1 MLTRVYQAL
10 KRLLVGRP
18 LSNSEQEHQR
28 LTKKIALAVFSSDA
42 ISSTAYATEEI
53 LFVTAVGASSLALG
67 LSKLVPIA
75 IVVAILL
82 AIVAA
87 SYRQTIFSYPS
98 GGGSYIVSRDN
109 LGEMPSL
116 VAGASLLVDYILTV
130 AVSVS
135 SGVAAILSIPTFHH
149 LDHLRVP
156 LCVGLVVLVT
166 LANLRG
172 IKESGRAFAVPTYV
186 YIVAISTMVVIG
198 LWRVFLGDYH
208 RVPFDPHRAHD
219 VTQVG
224 GSLSLFLLLRGFSSG
239 AVALTGVEAISN
251 GVPAFRKPE
260 SRNAAVTLTWMATI
274 LGSLFLGL
282 SILASRLHPF
292 PTHTETVNS
301 QMARVLFGESPF
313 YWIIQLS
320 TCAILILAANTAFA
334 DFPRLSSII
343 AKDAYLPRQFAN
355 RGDRLVFS
363 NGIVFLAVAASVLI
377 VVFGGI
383 VTALIPLY
391 AIGVFTSFT
400 LSQSGMVRHHLRLKA
415 PAWRRGVVINGVGA
429 AATFVV
435 MIIVAVTK
443 FTKGAW
449 VPIVVV
455 PIVITL
461 FKAINRHYRAVGEG
475 IRIEPDDVP
484 PLPHQH
490 TFVVLVGRVHRG
502 VAQAIQYARSLRPDH
517 IVALHIADEAVDHA
531 DVERDWKRFG
541 FEIPLDIV
549 DSPYRELAA
558 PVSRYLD
565 RLDARWSSD
574 QLTVVI
580 PEFVV
585 GVKSITNILHGQNAL
600 ALKLSLLGRPNT
612 AVVSVPFHVGIEPAA
627 HPKVNG
633 SANGEAAVPPEQAT
647 SKRLPRSAP
656 SHELDRVRRARRV
669 AAIATSEARIST
681 LPIRTRVKVAGE
693 VTAVRVVPR
702 ASAAWLEL
710 TVDDGTGAFIAM
722 YTGRRSIPG
731 IHPGTVL
738 QLQGMLWEDRGRKVM
753 LNPTYTIL
761 ADASV

>member
-1 MLTRVYQAL
+1 MLTLTKRVL
-10 KRLLVGRP
+10 IGKP
-18 LSNSEQEHQR
+18 LATSESEHQR
-28 LTKKIALAVFSSDA
+28 LPKSIALPTFSSDA

-53 LFVTAVGASSLALG
+53 LFVIAVGASSLALG

-75 IVVAILL
+75 VVVAVLL

-98 GGGSYIVSRDN
+98 GGGSYIVSREN
-109 LGEMPSL
+109 LGETPSL

-130 AVSVS
+130 SVS
-135 SGVAAILSIPTFHH
+135 IASGVAAILSIPTFHD
-149 LDHLRVP
+149 LESLRVP
-156 LCVGLVVLVT
+156 MCVALVGVVT

-186 YIVAISTMVVIG
+186 YIVSISLMVVIG
-198 LWRVFLGDYH
+198 LWRVFFGEYET
-208 RVPFDPHRAHD
+208 VPFDPERAHD
-219 VTQVG
+219 VARFG

-260 SRNAAVTLTWMATI
+260 SRNAASTLTWMAVI

-282 SILASRLHPF
+282 SILASHLEPF

-301 QMARVLFGESPF
+301 QMARVLFGNGIF
-313 YWIIQLS
+313 YWVIQLS

-343 AKDAYLPRQFAN
+343 AKDGYLPRQLAN

-377 VVFGGI
+377 VIFGGI

-400 LSQSGMVRHHLRLKA
+400 LSQSGMVRHHLRIKE
-415 PAWRRGVVINGVGA
+415 PGWRRGVAINGVGA
-429 AATFVV
+429 IATFVV
-435 MIIVAVTK
+435 MMIVAVTK

-455 PIVITL
+455 PIVIAL
-461 FKAINRHYRAVGEG
+461 FKAISRHYRAVGEG
-475 IRIEPDDVP
+475 IHIEPDE
-484 PLPHQH
+484 LPRAPQQH

-517 IVALHIADEAVDHA
+517 IVALHIADEALDHA
-531 DVERDWKRFG
+531 DVERDWSRFG

-549 DSPYRELAA
+549 DSPYRELTA
-558 PVSRYLD
+558 PVNRYLD
-565 RLDARWSSD
+565 RLEARWSSD

-585 GVKSITNILHGQNAL
+585 GVKNITNVLHGQNAL
-600 ALKLSLLGRPNT
+600 ALKLSLLDRPNT
-612 AVVSVPFHVGIEPAA
+612 AVVSVPFHVGAPSTNGNGADGG
-627 HPKVNG
+627 G
-633 SANGEAAVPPEQAT
+633 SAAAR
-647 SKRLPRSAP
+647 KRLPRTTP
-656 SHELDRVRRARRV
+656 SHELDRARRATRV
-669 AAIATSEARIST
+669 AAIAPTHPRIST
-681 LPIRTRVKVAGE
+681 LPVRARVKITGE
-693 VTAVRVVPR
+693 ITAARVVPR
-702 ASAAWLEL
+702 ASSPWLEL
-710 TVDDGTGAFIAM
+710 TVDDGSGSLIAM
-722 YTGRRSIPG
+722 FTGRRSIPG
-731 IHPGTVL
+731 MTPGRVAEFDGVL
-738 QLQGMLWEDRGRKVM
+738 REERGRRVM
-753 LNPTYTIL
+753 LNPLYTL
-761 ADASV
+761 RVDGAR

>member
-1 MLTRVYQAL
+1 MLTWTKRAL
-10 KRLLVGRP
+10 IGKP
-18 LSNSEQEHQR
+18 LATSESEHQR
-28 LTKKIALAVFSSDA
+28 LPKTIALATFSSDA

-67 LSKLVPIA
+67 LGKLIPIA
-75 IVVAILL
+75 VVVAVLL
-82 AIVAA
+82 AIVSV
-87 SYRQTIFSYPS
+87 SYRQTIFNYPS
-98 GGGSYIVSRDN
+98 GGGSYIVSREN
-109 LGEMPSL
+109 LGENPSL

-130 AVSVS
+130 AVSVA

-149 LDHLRVP
+149 LEDLRVP
-156 LCVGLVVLVT
+156 MCVALVVVVT

-172 IKESGRAFAVPTYV
+172 IKESGRAFAIPTYV
-186 YIVAISTMVVIG
+186 YIVAITAMVAIG
-198 LWRVFLGDYH
+198 LWRVFMGDY
-208 RVPFDPHRAHD
+208 RPVPFDPERAHD
-219 VTQVG
+219 VAEVG

-260 SRNAAVTLTWMATI
+260 SRNAATTLTGMAVI

-313 YWIIQLS
+313 YWVIQLS

-343 AKDAYLPRQFAN
+343 AKDGYLPRQFAN

-363 NGIVFLAVAASVLI
+363 NGIVFLAVAASALI
-377 VVFGGI
+377 VIFGGI

-400 LSQSGMVRHHLRLKA
+400 LSQTGMVRHHLRVQEA
-415 PAWRRGVVINGVGA
+415 GWQRGVAINGVGA
-429 AATFVV
+429 VATFIV
-435 MIIVAVTK
+435 MVIVAVTK

-455 PIVITL
+455 PLIIGM
-461 FKAINRHYRAVGEG
+461 FKAISRHYRGVGEG
-475 IRIEPDDVP
+475 IHIEPDQVP
-484 PLPHQH
+484 PRPQMH

-517 IVALHIADEAVDHA
+517 VVALHIADETVDHA
-531 DVERDWKRFG
+531 EVERDWQRFG
-541 FEIPLDIV
+541 FEMPLEIV
-549 DSPYRELAA
+549 DSPYRELTG
-558 PVSRYLD
+558 PVNRYLD
-565 RLDARWSSD
+565 RLDARWPSD

-585 GVKSITNILHGQNAL
+585 GVKSLTNVLHGQNGL

-612 AVVSVPFHVGIEPAA
+612 AVVSVPFHVRP
-627 HPKVNG
+627 PW
-633 SANGEAAVPPEQAT
+633 ANGAARP

-656 SHELDRVRRARRV
+656 SHELDRARRASRVALVDPDGTRIADVALRRRV
-669 AAIATSEARIST
+669 
-681 LPIRTRVKVAGE
+681 E
-693 VTAVRVVPR
+693 VTGEITATRVVPR
-702 ASAAWLEL
+702 NASPWLEL
-710 TVDDGTGAFIAM
+710 TIEDGSGSFVAI

-731 IHPGTVL
+731 LAPGRVVTFEGVL
-738 QLQGMLWEDRGRKVM
+738 GDQHGRRVM
-753 LNPTYTIL
+753 MNPGYTFPTG
-761 ADASV
+761 SH